1 MYLSHTFFVLRLRL
15 RLHSAIPSLV
25 IKPLNCVVAVM
36 PAHCRKKYAS
46 AALIE
51 SSGDTHLLRLISCKR
66 SKSEEL
72 SKVSVHISPRI
83 SSDSNAFNAECNSE
97 TSLQSFIASSPTTS
111 ARSAHRAQTRLK
123 TPSRGRPSCLSS
135 KCPNTGRPSPNSTS
149 IAS

>member
-15 RLHSAIPSLV
+15 RLHFAIPSLV

-51 SSGDTHLLRLISCKR
+51 SSGDTHLLRLNTCKR

-72 SKVSVHISPRI
+72 SKVSVHISPRTA
-83 SSDSNAFNAECNSE
+83 SDSNAFNAECNSE
-97 TSLQSFIASSPTTS
+97 TSLRSFIASSPTMS
-111 ARSAHRAQTRLK
+111 ARLASQSHPARI
-123 TPSRGRPSCLSS
+123 RGCPSCLSS
-135 KCPNTGRPSPNSTS
+135 KCPNTGWPSLSFTS